1 MSPEQYID
9 NLSVEDCHKP
19 LEADVAWLRMVWRH
33 LKDAS
38 KSLHDKSKPALE
50 RIDNTYCG
58 LDNAITYIEDQI
70 YKTVEAQ

>member
-19 LEADVAWLRMVWRH
+19 LEADVAC
-33 LKDAS
+33 
-38 KSLHDKSKPALE
+38 DKSKPALE